1 MFFMMLF
8 VFFFR
13 HRPPPDSTRSDTLFP
28 FPTVVRSADEVADAL
43 RDLEQML
50 FVAKLDRG
58 DDQLALAFDIGL
70 VRAVDHDVAD
80 VGVGEQLFERTEA
93 EQLVDEHFFERE
105 LFAAIERDAQFG
117 EHRSEEHT
125 SELQSLMRISYAV
138 FRLTKK

>member
-1 MFFMMLF
+1 M
-8 VFFFR
+8 R
-13 HRPPPDSTRSDTLFP
+13 ISDWSSDVCSSDL
-28 FPTVVRSADEVADAL
+28 DEVADAL

-105 LFAAIERDAQFG
+105 LFAAIERED
-117 EHRSEEHT
+117 RKST
-125 SELQSLMRISYAV
+125 
-138 FRLTKK
+138 RLNSRH

>member
-1 MFFMMLF
+1 
-8 VFFFR
+8 
-13 HRPPPDSTRSDTLFP
+13 
-28 FPTVVRSADEVADAL
+28 
-43 RDLEQML
+43 ML

-93 EQLVDEHFFERE
+93 EQLVDEHFFERA

-117 EHRSEEHT
+117 EHFEDDRAEFLGQLDRQSVGEGKRGAVRCRSEWAPVD
-125 SELQSLMRISYAV
+125 Y
-138 FRLTKK
+138 KKIKNKK

>member
-93 EQLVDEHFFERE
+93 EQLVDEH
-105 LFAAIERDAQFG
+105 
-117 EHRSEEHT
+117 RSAEHT
-125 SELQSLMRISYAV
+125 SELQSLMRTAYAV
-138 FRLTKK
+138 FCLTQKNNKSPTCNTH